1 MDEDDIIEATAVV
14 SEETNEFWVPED
26 EQELWVVNEQ
36 SLGEFESNELASEE
50 SWDHSSVEV
59 ADDVGGEVE
68 EPNATKS
75 TLWNEAQSDT
85 LLAAGREWG
94 EAPGFMDKA
103 EEEIKEADSVS

>member
-50 SWDHSSVEV
+50 SWDHS
-59 ADDVGGEVE
+59 G
-68 EPNATKS
+68 
-75 TLWNEAQSDT
+75 
-85 LLAAGREWG
+85 
-94 EAPGFMDKA
+94 
-103 EEEIKEADSVS
+103 